1 MQVTAQGGA
10 SPATGHSTRGHG
22 SSGGEQHATGLLCC
36 QCRPASKSAVPCMR
50 RQPGTVPL
58 QAFSRA
64 APVLSCAVYWC
75 SPLSV
80 EPCCSGVGAGTR
92 DRGDSACAAC
102 LVHCWFPSG
111 FSCIEEAAE
120 LLHFSRSRLS
130 GEAAGSVE
138 LELRCFAK
146 CTCSAVRLSGASTV
160 CWLRQCMGCSSLP
173 QTFQRGGVP
182 QADSTCKGLPP
193 AWRGDFAPE

>member
-10 SPATGHSTRGHG
+10 SPATGHSARGHG

-80 EPCCSGVGAGTR
+80 EPCCSGVGAGTW
-92 DRGDSACAAC
+92 DRGASACAVC
-102 LVHCWFPSG
+102 LVHCCFPSV
-111 FSCIEEAAE
+111 FSCVEEAAE
-120 LLHFSRSRLS
+120 LLYCISLGHVFQVRQQALWSWSFDALPS
-130 GEAAGSVE
+130 VPALQSACLGHPQSAG
-138 LELRCFAK
+138 
-146 CTCSAVRLSGASTV
+146 
-160 CWLRQCMGCSSLP
+160 
-173 QTFQRGGVP
+173 
-182 QADSTCKGLPP
+182 
-193 AWRGDFAPE
+193 